1 MFDNEWVIDYS
12 ASEKITLSGIWL
24 LENGQLLELLNL
36 GENTMKKLE
45 IKKTEARK
53 IHIKKVLLDEYHF
66 TCCIYCYGIRHYS

>member
-45 IKKTEARK
+45 IKK
-53 IHIKKVLLDEYHF
+53 KKHGKYISRRYYWILISE
-66 TCCIYCYGIRHYS
+66 

>member
-36 GENTMKKLE
+36 GEHHLSLYEEDFEAWRKL
-45 IKKTEARK
+45 
-53 IHIKKVLLDEYHF
+53 
-66 TCCIYCYGIRHYS
+66 

>member
-45 IKKTEARK
+45 IKKRIEHIEMILKRK
-53 IHIKKVLLDEYHF
+53 FRLYKYQSL
-66 TCCIYCYGIRHYS
+66 YSA